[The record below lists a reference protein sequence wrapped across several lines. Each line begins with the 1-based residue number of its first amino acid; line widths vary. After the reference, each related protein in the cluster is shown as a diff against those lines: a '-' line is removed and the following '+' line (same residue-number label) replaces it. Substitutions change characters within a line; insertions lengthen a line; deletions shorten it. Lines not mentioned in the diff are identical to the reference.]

1 MITSMR
7 GYMSGQ
13 ALTYP
18 FRLPAYIFSIASALF
33 FCLPSSYAGDVAA
46 VKSADIAPYREAVNG
61 FKNVVKTRV
70 YEYVIMD
77 EKGMDNS
84 VVLRIK
90 EQKTDLIFALG
101 TDALQLAKGEFKNTP
116 VVFAFVLNPD
126 AVTGKGP
133 HENIKGI
140 DMIVPPLEQF
150 NSLLDIAPRVK
161 RIGVI
166 YDPSKTQA
174 LINDVAIAAKSLGL
188 TLVPYEI
195 KSRGEAIDAISYMEG
210 KVDALW
216 MAPDTTAITRESIE
230 YMLLFSFRTG
240 IPLIGISDKYVKDGA
255 LLALSF
261 DSEDMGR
268 QAGELAMKILE
279 GEDIKAISLLKP
291 RKLKLSIN
299 LNTAEKLG
307 LNIPERVISRADKKY
322 R

>member
-1 MITSMR
+1 
-7 GYMSGQ
+7 
-13 ALTYP
+13 P
-18 FRLPAYIFSIASALF
+18 FA
-33 FCLPSSYAGDVAA
+33 YAGDVAA
-46 VKSADIAPYREAVNG
+46 VKSVDIVPYREAVNG
-61 FKNVVKTRV
+61 FRDSVKARV
-70 YEYVIMD
+70 YEYVVMG

-84 VVLRIK
+84 VVLRLK

-101 TDALQLAKGEFKNTP
+101 TDALTMARDEFKNMP

-126 AVTGKGP
+126 AVIGKDIDAALQG
-133 HENIKGI
+133 NIKGI

-150 NSLLDIAPRVK
+150 NSLLEIAPKTK

-166 YDPSKTQA
+166 YDPSKTQDV
-174 LINDVAIAAKSLGL
+174 INDAAIAAKSLGL
-188 TLVPYEI
+188 TLVPRKI
-195 KSRGEAIDAISYMEG
+195 KSREEAIDAVSDMEG

-230 YMLLFSFRTG
+230 YMLLFSFRNS
-240 IPLIGISDKYVKDGA
+240 IPVIGISDKYVKDGA

-268 QAGELAMKILE
+268 QAGEMAMKILE
-279 GEDIKAISLLKP
+279 GEDTTHIHLLKP

-307 LNIPERVISRADKKY
+307 LNISERVISKADKKY